1 MSKFKP
7 AWLSPPCDTIQDFL
21 EEFGGTEVLKERLGG
36 GGSVFH
42 RLMQN
47 RRRITEPIAETLSKH
62 LGSTPQFW
70 LNRQRNYEQQA
81 SNCGDLLK
89 IEKGTIGHQV
99 NCQGKMGAGLAGK
112 IAKRYPAVLRE
123 YREYLALYGP
133 LDALG
138 EYTAV
143 DINPDLSVVNLFG
156 QLDYGRDGRCYTD
169 YTALRRIT
177 KLLPPI
183 LIHLP
188 AQMGCGLGGG
198 DWDVVQE
205 IFADVDVIWVAGK

>member
-1 MSKFKP
+1 MSKFNP
-7 AWLSPPCDTIQDFL
+7 DTLSPPCDTIKDFL
-21 EEFGGTEVLKERLGG
+21 DEFGNYEVLFDEI
-36 GGSVFH
+36 GGSDL
-42 RLMQN
+42 RLLLHN
-47 RRRITEPIAETLSKH
+47 RKRITEPIAETLSKH

-143 DINPDLSVVNLFG
+143 YINPDLSVVNLFG